1 MCKKTIGPRNYRTKW
16 LIRSSKNSLYELG
29 FSLVEL
35 LFTITL
41 SSILLIL
48 AFPVYKHLALELRLF
63 ILTERVRSTLDYA
76 RSEAIR
82 HQRVITICKSK
93 DGKSC
98 SGRWKDG
105 WIVLINKSS
114 SFSIENGSLLYV
126 YPALS
131 YWDFLEWH
139 GFRSDNYLHLYPNG
153 SSQNGSFIV
162 CVSASSQKIARLIKI
177 SQTGRIRIDREN
189 TKNLK
194 CNG

>member
-1 MCKKTIGPRNYRTKW
+1 MCKKTIRSRIYRTKRI
-16 LIRSSKNSLYELG
+16 IRSYKNNSYELG

-41 SSILLIL
+41 SSILLTL
-48 AFPVYKHLALELRLF
+48 AFPVYRHLILELRLF
-63 ILTERVRSTLDYA
+63 ILTDRVTSTLYYA

-82 HQRVITICKSK
+82 RQNVITICKSK

-98 SGRWKDG
+98 SGSWNDG

-114 SFSIENGSLLYV
+114 IPKLLRV

-131 YWDFLEWH
+131 HWDFLEWH
-139 GFRSDNYLHLYPNG
+139 GFRSDNYLQLHPDG

-162 CVSASSQKIARLIKI
+162 CVNALSKKMVWLIKI
-177 SQTGRIRIDREN
+177 SQTGRIRIDRKN
-189 TKNLK
+189 TKNLDCK
-194 CNG
+194 V

>member
-1 MCKKTIGPRNYRTKW
+1 MCKKTIKFRSYRTKC
-16 LIRSSKNSLYELG
+16 LVRPYKNNWYELG

-41 SSILLIL
+41 ISILLTL

-63 ILTERVRSTLDYA
+63 ILTEQVRSTLDYA

-82 HQRVITICKSK
+82 HQSVITICKSK
-93 DGKSC
+93 DGKNC

-114 SFSIENGSLLYV
+114 SSIKNGSLLFV

-131 YWDFLEWH
+131 YWGFLEWH
-139 GFRSDNYLHLYPNG
+139 GFRSDNYLQLYPNG

-162 CVSASSQKIARLIKI
+162 CVNAFSQKIARLIKI

-189 TKNLK
+189 TRNLK

>member
-16 LIRSSKNSLYELG
+16 LIRPCKNSLYELG
-29 FSLVEL
+29 FSLIEL

-41 SSILLIL
+41 SSILLTL

-63 ILTERVRSTLDYA
+63 VLTERVRSTLDYA

-114 SFSIENGSLLYV
+114 SSSIENGSLLYV

-131 YWDFLEWH
+131 SWDFLEWH
-139 GFRSDNYLHLYPNG
+139 GFRSDNYLQLYPNG

>member
-189 TKNLK
+189 TKKLNM
-194 CNG
+194 